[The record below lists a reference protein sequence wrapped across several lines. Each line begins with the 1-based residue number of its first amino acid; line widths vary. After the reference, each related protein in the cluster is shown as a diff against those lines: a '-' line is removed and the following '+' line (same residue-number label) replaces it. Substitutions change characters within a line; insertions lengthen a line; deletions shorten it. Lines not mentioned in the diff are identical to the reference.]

1 MNIDLRTGGPHN
13 PAYTAEVADAAAEAI
28 RVLNHGTG
36 GFDALEMPGDIDRL
50 LSALATMASRLPQLF
65 MQLQNNLTRITA
77 APGLYDDRGQDPS
90 VAVARAAMSLGGAH
104 GAAHALWE
112 ALDAAHQASAHL
124 GVSDEGSDGNG

>member
-1 MNIDLRTGGPHN
+1 MTRFSLDGPYS
-13 PAYTAEVADAAAEAI
+13 PGETISAADDAAEII
-28 RVLNHGTG
+28 RYLNYCTAGP
-36 GFDALEMPGDIDRL
+36 DALEQPADIDRL

-77 APGLYDDRGQDPS
+77 APGLYDDRGHDPS